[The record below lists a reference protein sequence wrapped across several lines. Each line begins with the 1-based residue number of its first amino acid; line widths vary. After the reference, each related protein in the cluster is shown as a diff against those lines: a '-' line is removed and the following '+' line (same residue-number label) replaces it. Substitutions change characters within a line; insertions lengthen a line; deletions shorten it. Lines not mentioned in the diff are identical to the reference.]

1 MRTRLA
7 AAVGPAVLALGLA
20 VAVTQIARGEDPASG
35 ESLDQGRPAAAPAS
49 APEIGPVYGDAQ
61 AVQQG
66 AAAAAYADAMA
77 QAEIQRYW
85 QMMDEAR
92 QAEAARQGSGSGS
105 GSGRSRCADPLA
117 CIRECESHG
126 NYGSVSRGGT
136 YRGAYQF
143 SQTAWESVGGT
154 GDPASAPPA
163 EQDARA
169 ATLYSQRGS
178 SPWANCA

>member
-1 MRTRLA
+1 MRTRLVTVA
-7 AAVGPAVLALGLA
+7 GPAVLALGLA
-20 VAVTQIARGEDPASG
+20 VAITQIARGPSPASG
-35 ESLDQGRPAAAPAS
+35 ESPDRGRPAAAS
-49 APEIGPVYGDAQ
+49 DEIDTAYGDAQ

-85 QMMDEAR
+85 QMMDDAR
-92 QAEAARQGSGSGS
+92 RAEAARQTAASGPR
-105 GSGRSRCADPLA
+105 RSSCTDPLA
-117 CIRECESHG
+117 CIRACESHG
-126 NYGSVSRGGT
+126 NYGAVSGGGT

-154 GDPASAPPA
+154 GDPAAAPPA

-169 ATLYSQRGS
+169 AALYSQQGS
-178 SPWANCA
+178 SPWPNCG